1 MFDSRPWRVA
11 LAVAALTV
19 VGGGAVVAWRAAG
32 SPAAAESVATEALS
46 ARGQAVPAPAQ
57 DAATAASARP
67 LVVFVSGAVSHPGMY
82 QLVRGSRIAD
92 AIEAAGGLLPDA
104 DPNKLPNLAGRLT
117 DGKQV
122 KVARRGGTTTA
133 AAKLDIN
140 TATLEEL
147 IAVPGVDQGLA
158 QAIIDERDGYGP
170 FTSLTELHTVL
181 GLDTP
186 VVTALRPYLKVL
198 VP

>member
-1 MFDSRPWRVA
+1 
-11 LAVAALTV
+11 
-19 VGGGAVVAWRAAG
+19 
-32 SPAAAESVATEALS
+32 
-46 ARGQAVPAPAQ
+46 
-57 DAATAASARP
+57 
-67 LVVFVSGAVSHPGMY
+67 MY
-82 QLVRGSRIAD
+82 QLVRGSRVAD
-92 AIEAAGGLLPDA
+92 AVAAAGGLLPDA

-122 KVARRGGTTTA
+122 KVVRRGGATTA

-140 TATLEEL
+140 SATLDEL

-181 GLDTP
+181 GLDTQ
-186 VVTALRPYLKVL
+186 VVSALRPYLKVL